1 MRKTGQ
7 EYKLQSVGMLDQ
19 VRTEVE
25 KAVRSAYPKT
35 LSSNEILALIS
46 SPLQSR
52 LTSIAASYKP
62 GPFRTPAS
70 YVGAVASRL
79 TQTNTAF
86 HHNYHH
92 WCPALGRYDDG
103 FKLV

>member
-7 EYKLQSVGMLDQ
+7 EYKLRSLGLLGT

-25 KAVRSAYPKT
+25 KAVRSAYPNT
-35 LSSNEILALIS
+35 ISSNEILELIPT
-46 SPLQSR
+46 PLQSR
-52 LTSIAASYKP
+52 LASIATGYRR
-62 GPFRTPAS
+62 GPFKTPAS

-86 HHNYHH
+86 YHDYHH
-92 WCPALGRYDDG
+92 WCPTLERYDDG